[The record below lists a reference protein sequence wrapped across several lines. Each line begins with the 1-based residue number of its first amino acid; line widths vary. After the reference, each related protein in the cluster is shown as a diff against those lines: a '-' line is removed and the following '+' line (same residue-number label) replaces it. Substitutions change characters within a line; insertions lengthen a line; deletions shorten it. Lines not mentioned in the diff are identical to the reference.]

1 MGDGHRVYH
10 NLDGEMLIQPSTGHL
25 TILTECGKLELSPGV
40 IGVIPK
46 NMKIQVN
53 LSPDCVSASGVITE
67 LKNDRSF
74 RLPHRGLLGA
84 NGLANPE
91 YFESPTPF
99 VDTQHL
105 DTTH

>member
-1 MGDGHRVYH
+1 M
-10 NLDGEMLIQPSTGHL
+10 DGEILIQPSTGSL
-25 TILTECGKLELSPGV
+25 TILTECGILELSPGI

-53 LSPDCVSASGVITE
+53 LSSSDSTATGVITE

-91 YFESPTPF
+91 YF
-99 VDTQHL
+99 
-105 DTTH
+105 